1 MGGGGAHHSTY
12 CLIFAHTVDVTV
24 TNTNKNPSHFLLS
37 LSLVKTIT
45 KYTKTK
51 HDDTMTGT
59 SPRQCQRRDEIQYGT
74 FAHGV
79 AQTTNPP

>member
-1 MGGGGAHHSTY
+1 VGG
-12 CLIFAHTVDVTV
+12 TVDVTV

-37 LSLVKTIT
+37 LSLVNKNTQ
-45 KYTKTK
+45 KNGTK

-59 SPRQCQRRDEIQYGT
+59 SPRQCQRGDEIQYGT

-79 AQTTNPP
+79 AQTTNPS